1 MRKLIFWTT
10 VVSGAVAAYLL
21 FKRGVPAGTI
31 ASEVIAHP
39 ISTLVHELTP
49 NAPAANL
56 S

>member
-39 ISTLVHELTP
+39 IGALVHELKHEGPVT
-49 NAPAANL
+49 A
-56 S
+56 

>member
-1 MRKLIFWTT
+1 MRKVIFWTT

-39 ISTLVHELTP
+39 IGTLVHELKHDG
-49 NAPAANL
+49 PATA
-56 S
+56 